1 MKKSNKSEFSDFR
14 QKAEALL
21 KEKSVKT
28 LSHLS
33 EIEITTLIHE
43 LEVHQIEL
51 ELQNEELKLA
61 RSAALENAEKYTDL
75 YDFAPTGYFTLSRD
89 GKIIDLNLTA
99 AEMIGKERSQ
109 LIGRPF
115 GLYVSENTKANF
127 NLFFN
132 KIFTTKAKGT
142 TELYL
147 VHNVDRFLAV
157 LLTGIATE
165 DEEQCFLTAVDIT
178 ERKKSENEIL
188 RLNETLEKSI
198 AERTSQLVVLNK
210 ELTFH
215 LSELEQFSYV
225 SNHDLQEP
233 LRTLTQFI
241 KLFHEKYA
249 GIIDEEG
256 QIYIEFISRSAIR
269 MNRLVKDL
277 LEYSL
282 LGKESVKT
290 LVDCNIIVGEVLHD
304 LNDSIKGSN
313 AKITVQELPLFNG
326 YETELRLLFQNLI
339 ENAIKYQQKDIIP
352 EIHISADSREKEW
365 LISIRDNGIGIDQKY
380 FEKIFIIFQRLH
392 NRTAFE
398 GTGIGLAHC
407 KKVAEMH
414 GGAIWV
420 ESSPGAGSTF
430 MFTIPK

>member
-1 MKKSNKSEFSDFR
+1 
-14 QKAEALL
+14 
-21 KEKSVKT
+21 
-28 LSHLS
+28 
-33 EIEITTLIHE
+33 
-43 LEVHQIEL
+43 
-51 ELQNEELKLA
+51 
-61 RSAALENAEKYTDL
+61 
-75 YDFAPTGYFTLSRD
+75 
-89 GKIIDLNLTA
+89 
-99 AEMIGKERSQ
+99 
-109 LIGRPF
+109 
-115 GLYVSENTKANF
+115 
-127 NLFFN
+127 
-132 KIFTTKAKGT
+132 
-142 TELYL
+142 
-147 VHNVDRFLAV
+147 
-157 LLTGIATE
+157 
-165 DEEQCFLTAVDIT
+165 
-178 ERKKSENEIL
+178 
-188 RLNETLEKSI
+188 
-198 AERTSQLVVLNK
+198 
-210 ELTFH
+210 
-215 LSELEQFSYV
+215 
-225 SNHDLQEP
+225 
-233 LRTLTQFI
+233 
-241 KLFHEKYA
+241 
-249 GIIDEEG
+249 
-256 QIYIEFISRSAIR
+256 

-277 LEYSL
+277 LDYSL